1 MKKRTCSNF
10 SNLVFVLFD
19 SAQEYKNEA
28 EPEGQYCLCLLSY
41 HGVTTDPE
49 VFLVFGLRM
58 QILPIARNQV
68 SIYSPSRIFSFGL
81 STPYHLLSSLCQLPP
96 WHTHLFSS
104 PYFSLFS
111 SPGFIWLPH
120 EDTSSVSIS
129 SWDTMLMSLRLMPL
143 VSSGWIKAVPQSF
156 ISILWSVSKFSPH

>member
-1 MKKRTCSNF
+1 M
-10 SNLVFVLFD
+10 
-19 SAQEYKNEA
+19 
-28 EPEGQYCLCLLSY
+28 CLLSY
-41 HGVTTDPE
+41 HGVITDPE

-58 QILPIARNQV
+58 QILPMASNRV
-68 SIYSPSRIFSFGL
+68 SIYSPSLIFSFGL
-81 STPYHLLSSLCQLPP
+81 STPYHFFTWLPVFSLPARSM
-96 WHTHLFSS
+96 TNRLFSS

-129 SWDTMLMSLRLMPL
+129 SWDTVLMSLRLMPL

-156 ISILWSVSKFSPH
+156 ISIL